1 MYTNSSFLKQT
12 APIKIVLRGGELFVN
27 MQDELSANILGAA
40 IEHERIDKG
49 LTREALAERIQKSER
64 YVAAIERGER
74 TPSLKTCY
82 KIVRCLGIS
91 ADKLFYPE
99 HITDDSSLQEISR
112 LSATCTTKQREFIAD
127 FITLMKSHDKSQ

>member
-1 MYTNSSFLKQT
+1 M
-12 APIKIVLRGGELFVN
+12 N

-40 IEHERIDKG
+40 IEHERIDRG
-49 LTREALAERIQKSER
+49 LTREDLAERIQKSER

-82 KIVRCLGIS
+82 QIVRCLGIS
-91 ADKLFYPE
+91 ADRLFYPE
-99 HITDDSSLQEISR
+99 HITDDSLLQEISR

-127 FITLMKSHDKSQ
+127 FITLMKNHDKSQ

>member
-1 MYTNSSFLKQT
+1 MGT
-12 APIKIVLRGGELFVN
+12 
-27 MQDELSANILGAA
+27 A

-49 LTREALAERIQKSER
+49 LTREELAERIQKSER

-82 KIVRCLGIS
+82 QIVRCLGIS
-91 ADKLFYPE
+91 ADRLFYSE

-112 LSATCTTKQREFIAD
+112 LAATCTTGQREFIAK
-127 FITLMKSHDKSQ
+127 FITLMKNHDKSQ

>member
-1 MYTNSSFLKQT
+1 M
-12 APIKIVLRGGELFVN
+12 N
-27 MQDELSANILGAA
+27 MQDELSANILGTA

-49 LTREALAERIQKSER
+49 LTREELAERIQKSER

-112 LSATCTTKQREFIAD
+112 LSATCTTEQREFIAEI
-127 FITLMKSHDKSQ
+127 ITLMKNHDKSQ